1 MKIAYKLTPAH
12 LKPKGFQAMNV
23 PLATQVFDHRVAVAM
38 AHFQPTCEK
47 LKDSTVTQ
55 KFIHLVFNLIEAMSS
70 RIPRDALYAKDDCK
84 KKFNWNQSTRG
95 SFGSTITAI
104 GTLQKLSGN
113 S

>member
-70 RIPRDALYAKDDCK
+70 RIPRDAL
-84 KKFNWNQSTRG
+84 FNWNQSTRG